1 MAENQNFNILY
12 LHTHDSGRYISPY
25 GFNLPTPALQHLAEE
40 GVLFRQAYCSC
51 PTCSPSR
58 ASMLTG
64 QTPHE
69 SGMMGLAHRGYA
81 INDYNKHL
89 SRYMQKYGYRT
100 VLCGI
105 QHEAADPHDIGYE
118 EYIGNLD
125 VNHKNDEYNAGEA
138 CRFLLEHRD
147 DERHF
152 FISVGFLNT
161 HRPYPEP
168 EKDIRADYMQ
178 PPLPL
183 YDNEI
188 NRREMACY
196 ASAIQTVD
204 KCIEKI
210 MNTLYTTG
218 MINNTLV
225 IFTTDHGIA
234 FPGMKGTL
242 YDTGIGVSLIIRTP
256 HPTCMKGKAVDV
268 LTSQLDFYPTVC
280 DYSGIPIPEWAEGK
294 SLRPILEGT
303 EKKIRNEIFAELTY
317 HAAYE
322 PKRCIRTN
330 RYKLVRFYDWHNG
343 IVPANID
350 DSMSKDFILKN
361 QIENRVRPR
370 EMLFDLWD
378 DPMERQ
384 NRAENAAYHD
394 VYCDLSARLNEWMYR
409 TRDPLCNY
417 RYRVPAP
424 AEAIVNKL
432 CCYSPEDE
440 NYEDAATMGGHA

>member
-210 MNTLYTTG
+210 MHTLYTTG

-225 IFTTDHGIA
+225 IFKTDHGIA

-409 TRDPLCNY
+409 T
-417 RYRVPAP
+417 
-424 AEAIVNKL
+424 
-432 CCYSPEDE
+432 
-440 NYEDAATMGGHA
+440 TMGGHA